1 MTKNS
6 KWDMGVHRKFNS
18 TSHTKILSYL
28 KNELIK
34 HPIIRKET
42 AGLIDNKRINKY

>member
-1 MTKNS
+1 MKQA
-6 KWDMGVHRKFNS
+6 KWNMSILKKFNS

-34 HPIIRKET
+34 HPINRVT
-42 AGLIDNKRINKY
+42 TKRDRNIASTKR